1 MKKSIIAS
9 AIAATVLSTS
19 AYSMETASELAAMLE
34 SMPTVYGNVQLAWG
48 HGDTEGS
55 GSTGG
60 LVDNGSTIG
69 FKHSHQINDDLK
81 AFIKIEFDGFNAD
94 DKGHGRGQIRLDEAF
109 FGVQGDFGR
118 VIIGSEDSE
127 YEKNVS
133 TINNYWEYFG
143 STTSAYSTGEGDLI
157 QYSSNSMDG
166 FKVFAAIELDNSG
179 TDAVAAKAAVPGV
192 SFAVDAVPATERQNP
207 FQIGVGYSVDA
218 LTLALAY
225 DSNDGQGD
233 DAEGSIG
240 LHADYVMD
248 NFKIVG
254 EVETTDDHSDV
265 ISFLGVY
272 TAGANQYAL
281 GLSQTEYEGA
291 VSDGDNAAYADG
303 DSQTMVTLQALHN
316 LSGNMYVYAT
326 AKFTSSEKGTTDA
339 DSEGVAIGATY
350 YF

>member
-34 SMPTVYGNVQLAWG
+34 SMPTVYGNVQLAWA
-48 HGDTEGS
+48 HNDVEGS
-55 GSTGG
+55 GGTGG

-81 AFIKIEFDGFNAD
+81 AFVKIEFDGLNAD
-94 DKGHGRGQIRLDEAF
+94 DKATSKAGSTIRLDEAF

-127 YEKNVS
+127 FEKNVA
-133 TINNYWEYFG
+133 TINNHWEHVG
-143 STTSAYSTGEGDLI
+143 STNTFYSTGEGDLV

-166 FKVFAAIELDNSG
+166 FKVFAAVELDASN
-179 TDAVAAKAAVPGV
+179 
-192 SFAVDAVPATERQNP
+192 TENP

-225 DSNDGQGD
+225 DSNDGQNTAAK
-233 DAEGSIG
+233 DADGTIG
-240 LHADYVMD
+240 LHASYAMD
-248 NFKIVG
+248 NFKITG
-254 EVETTDDHSDV
+254 EFETTNDVADV
-265 ISFLGVY
+265 IALLGVY
-272 TAGANQYAL
+272 SAGANQYSL
-281 GLSQTEYEGA
+281 GLSQTDLEN
-291 VSDGDNAAYADG
+291 D
-303 DSQTMVTLQALHN
+303 DSETIVALQALHN

-326 AKFTSSEKGTTDA
+326 AAFSSAEASNVDK
-339 DSEGVAIGATY
+339 DSETVAIGATY